1 MRVALVHDHLTQLGG
16 AERVLEVLQSLWPLA
31 PTYALLYDHKT
42 MDTTFGHKDIRTS
55 FLQKIPGAIKR
66 MRWLLPLMPVATEH
80 YPLNSYDVVI
90 SSASSFAKGVIT
102 NSNAI
107 HICYCHTPT
116 RYLWSDAASYVHELH
131 APGFVKIIL
140 PVLQSILRSWDKI
153 ASDRVDL
160 FVANSETVRQRIL
173 KYYGKDSIVVYP
185 PVSTDEFSISTAPKN
200 AFLIGGRL
208 VSYKRYDLVVE
219 AFNRIGLPL
228 IVFGSGPEEAKLRAM
243 ARSNISFVGRVTD
256 DERARL
262 YANALAFI
270 HPQEEDFGIT
280 AVESMAAGRPVIA
293 FKKGGATETVI
304 DGVSGIFFEEQTWET
319 LADTLLHFDEK
330 TFNPNV
336 IKAHAEQF
344 SLLRF
349 RKAMHE
355 VVTKTWETKKC
366 NTSNSKGVI
375 AP

>member
-1 MRVALVHDHLTQLGG
+1 MRIALVHDHLTQLGG

-31 PTYALLYDHKT
+31 PTYALLYDQKT

-80 YPLNSYDVVI
+80 YPLNGYDVVI

-173 KYYGKDSIVVYP
+173 KYYGKDSIVIYP